1 MSITVNLRLS
11 GQSETEAEALRQR
24 LQRLAAPPGDVW
36 TLTIQEGS
44 KEDEWLLIARAGIQ
58 KSGIEPEWSALSIE
72 GRDEHLLCTYA
83 RIARGVEREDGSLVR
98 SVLRL
103 LTATSIR
110 VARPRRV
117 PPVRRGTR
125 GSSSSSL

>member
-1 MSITVNLRLS
+1 MSLRVNLRLS
-11 GQSETEAEALRQR
+11 QQSESEAEALSQQ
-24 LQRLAAPPGDVW
+24 LERLAAPPGDVW

-83 RIARGVEREDGSLVR
+83 RIARGVEREDGTLVR

-103 LTATSIR
+103 LTAPVVR

-117 PPVRRGTR
+117 PVRRGSR
-125 GSSSSSL
+125 GTSSLP